1 MNKWIDEVVARVI
14 SQRVEAAVSAAV
26 AEQVKEVKINYQTL
40 AEAIQ
45 ENDAIDYAKLGK
57 SLNPGDIAANVPA
70 QDIAEW
76 IEINYSEIEI
86 NYSDIEIDYDE
97 IRIDYDEIKI
107 DYDEVPI
114 NYQMLGRALVNLASQ
129 AKVSTAS

>member
-1 MNKWIDEVVARVI
+1 MLKLLNKWIDDCVARVI
-14 SQRVEAAVSAAV
+14 SSRVEAAVSAAV

-76 IEINYSEIEI
+76 IEIDYNEIEI
-86 NYSDIEIDYDE
+86 DYRDIEIDYGE
-97 IRIDYDEIKI
+97 IEIDYSQIE
-107 DYDEVPI
+107 I
-114 NYQMLGRALVNLASQ
+114 NYEQLNYESLVEALVKMA
-129 AKVSTAS
+129 AKGARV